1 MPDRASARRT
11 LGLWQRRLH
20 GGLRSATALRAFRR
34 IGIGRRLAPVS
45 REWGFDRGTPVDRY
59 YVEAFLARFA
69 GFEGY
74 ATGSIRGRILEIGG
88 REYADR
94 FAGARAGGD
103 DPATVDVL
111 HENAANPEA
120 SVIGDLTNPATLPA
134 ATYDCIICTQVL
146 PVVWDVPS
154 AVRSMHRALKPGGVA
169 FITVPG
175 ITKAL
180 TPDRDHWGDWW
191 RFTAS
196 SARRLVAEAFVDGRV
211 DVETYGNLL
220 SATMFLHG
228 HAAEE
233 LTPAELDLR
242 DPEYEVTIA
251 VRAIKAGAA
260 DSGR

>member
-1 MPDRASARRT
+1 MRARVLARGV
-11 LGLWQRRLH
+11 LGLCQRRLR
-20 GGLRSATALRAFRR
+20 GGVRSATALRAFRR

-45 REWGFDRGTPVDRY
+45 RQWGFDRGTPVDRY
-59 YVEAFLARFA
+59 YVEAFLGRFA
-69 GFEGY
+69 AFEGY
-74 ATGSIRGRILEIGG
+74 TTGIHGRILEIGG

-94 FAGARAGGD
+94 FVGARAGGD
-103 DPATVDVL
+103 GRTTVDVL
-111 HENAANPEA
+111 HENAANPDA
-120 SVIGDLTNPATLPA
+120 SVIGDLTDPATLPA

-146 PVVWDVPS
+146 PVIWDVPS
-154 AVRSMHRALKPGGVA
+154 AIRSMHRALKPGGVA

-196 SARRLVAEAFVDGRV
+196 SARRLVEEVFVDGHV

-233 LTPAELDLR
+233 LAPAELDLR

-251 VRAIKAGAA
+251 VRAIKGRAA
-260 DSGR
+260 DGST

>member
-1 MPDRASARRT
+1 M
-11 LGLWQRRLH
+11 
-20 GGLRSATALRAFRR
+20 
-34 IGIGRRLAPVS
+34 S

-69 GFEGY
+69 AFESY
-74 ATGSIRGRILEIGG
+74 TTGSIGGRILEVGG

-94 FAGARAGGD
+94 FGGSAAGAQGR
-103 DPATVDVL
+103 ATVDVL

-120 SVIGDLTNPATLPA
+120 TVVGDLTDPATLA
-134 ATYDCIICTQVL
+134 ADTYDCIICTQVL
-146 PVVWDVPS
+146 PVVWDVP
-154 AVRSMHRALKPGGVA
+154 AAIHSMHRALKPGGVA

-196 SARRLVAEAFVDGRV
+196 SARRLIAQVFEDGRV

-220 SATMFLHG
+220 SATLFLHG
-228 HAAEE
+228 YAAEE
-233 LTPAELDLR
+233 LAPAELDLR
-242 DPEYEVTIA
+242 DPDYEVTIA
-251 VRAIKAGAA
+251 VRAIKAGGPEG
-260 DSGR
+260 SP

>member
-1 MPDRASARRT
+1 MLGVGRR
-11 LGLWQRRLH
+11 
-20 GGLRSATALRAFRR
+20 GLRGGVRSITALRALRR
-34 IGIGRRLAPVS
+34 VGIGRRLTPVS
-45 REWGFDRGTPVDRY
+45 REWGSDRGTPVDRY

-74 ATGSIRGRILEIGG
+74 TTGSIGGRILEIGG

-94 FAGARAGGD
+94 FAGDEARAI
-103 DPATVDVL
+103 VDVL
-111 HENAANPEA
+111 HENAANPDA
-120 SVIGDLTNPATLPA
+120 SVIGDLTDAATLPA
-134 ATYDCIICTQVL
+134 GAYDCIICTQVL
-146 PVVWDVPS
+146 PVIWDVPS
-154 AVRSMHRALKPGGVA
+154 AIRSMHRALKPGGVA

-196 SARRLVAEAFVDGRV
+196 SARRLVAEVFVDGHV
-211 DVETYGNLL
+211 EVETYGNLL

-233 LTPAELDLR
+233 LGAAELDLR
-242 DPEYEVTIA
+242 DPDYEVTIA
-251 VRAIKAGAA
+251 VRAIKGRAA
-260 DSGR
+260 DGSA